1 MDIKKI
7 SLEFDMGQ
15 VCNDVLV
22 KCFVISQSLMDE
34 AQQEIK
40 ASIQSPDAPETRSII
55 NRAVTEA
62 IGNLKVAAQRFLTTG
77 RTEDN
82 NSLERLVAGI
92 KEYSYADNGDGTWT
106 EIVTI
111 TKDGNQND
119 ETRIVYERGKE
130 RADLEYEKVNFLLEI
145 PNWNIAMTDPLKNHM
160 HKYIVDYVMGQFLA
174 DQYGDKAAE
183 YEKKAS
189 ADYKNVMTDLTSRDN
204 YTKRK
209 PSWT

>member
-7 SLEFDMGQ
+7 LLDFDMGQ

-62 IGNLKVAAQRFLTTG
+62 IGNLKVAAQRYLTTG

-189 ADYKNVMTDLTSRDN
+189 GDYKNVMTDLTSRDN

>member
-1 MDIKKI
+1 MDIKNI

-22 KCFVISQSLMDE
+22 KCFVISHSLMDE

-62 IGNLKVAAQRFLTTG
+62 IGNLKVAAQRYLTTG

-82 NSLERLVAGI
+82 NSLERLVAGS
-92 KEYSYADNGDGTWT
+92 KVYSYADNGDGTWT

-111 TKDGNQND
+111 TKDGKQND

-130 RADLEYEKVNFLLEI
+130 RADLEYEKVNFLLQI

-189 ADYKNVMTDLTSRDN
+189 ADYTNVKTDLTSRDN
-204 YTKRK
+204 YTKRR

>member
-7 SLEFDMGQ
+7 SLDFDMGQ

-62 IGNLKVAAQRFLTTG
+62 IGNLKVAAQRYLTTG

-130 RADLEYEKVNFLLEI
+130 RADLEYEKVNFLLQI

-189 ADYKNVMTDLTSRDN
+189 ADYTNVMSDLTSRDN
-204 YTKRK
+204 YTKRR

>member
-1 MDIKKI
+1 MDIKNI

-62 IGNLKVAAQRFLTTG
+62 IGNLKVAAQRYLTTG
-77 RTEDN
+77 RTEDS

-145 PNWNIAMTDPLKNHM
+145 PNWNIAITDPLKNHM

>member
-1 MDIKKI
+1 MDIKNI

-55 NRAVTEA
+55 NRSVTEA
-62 IGNLKVAAQRFLTTG
+62 IGNLKVAAQRYLTTG

-92 KEYSYADNGDGTWT
+92 KEYSYSDNGDGTWT

-189 ADYKNVMTDLTSRDN
+189 ADYTNVMSDLTSRDN

>member
-7 SLEFDMGQ
+7 SLDFDMGQ

-62 IGNLKVAAQRFLTTG
+62 IGNLKVAAQRYLTTG

-82 NSLERLVAGI
+82 NNLERLVECV
-92 KEYSYADNGDGTWT
+92 KKYSYTDNHNGTWT
-106 EIVTI
+106 EVVTTI
-111 TKDGNQND
+111 KDGVENEATSTVNKKGQDREENIY
-119 ETRIVYERGKE
+119 ETVT
-130 RADLEYEKVNFLLEI
+130 LNLEI
-145 PNWNIAMTDPLKNHM
+145 PNWNIAMTDPLKSHM
-160 HKYIVDYVMGQFLA
+160 HRYIVDYVMSQFLM
-174 DQYGDKAAE
+174 DQYAEKAQL
-183 YEKKAS
+183 YS
-189 ADYKNVMTDLTSRDN
+189 TSVQADYKNVQSDLLSRDN
-204 YTKRK
+204 YTMRR
-209 PSWT
+209 PSFT

>member
-7 SLEFDMGQ
+7 SLDFDMGQ

-55 NRAVTEA
+55 NRSVTEA
-62 IGNLKVAAQRFLTTG
+62 IGNLKVAAQRYLTTG

-119 ETRIVYERGKE
+119 ETRIVYEKGKE

-189 ADYKNVMTDLTSRDN
+189 ADYTNVMSDLTSRDN

>member
-22 KCFVISQSLMDE
+22 RCFVISQSLMDE

-62 IGNLKVAAQRFLTTG
+62 LGNLKVAAQRYLTTG

-82 NSLERLVAGI
+82 NSLERLVAGS
-92 KEYSYADNGDGTWT
+92 KVYSYADNGDGTWT

-111 TKDGNQND
+111 TKDGKQND
-119 ETRIVYERGKE
+119 ETRIVYEKGKE
-130 RADLEYEKVNFLLEI
+130 RVDLEYEKVNFLLEI

>member
-7 SLEFDMGQ
+7 SLDFDMGQ

-62 IGNLKVAAQRFLTTG
+62 IGNLKVAAQRYLTTG

-119 ETRIVYERGKE
+119 ETRIVYEKGKE

-189 ADYKNVMTDLTSRDN
+189 ADYTNVMSDLTSRDN

>member
-7 SLEFDMGQ
+7 SLDFDMGQ

-22 KCFVISQSLMDE
+22 KCFVISQSVMDE

-62 IGNLKVAAQRFLTTG
+62 IGNLKVAAQRYLTTG

-160 HKYIVDYVMGQFLA
+160 HKYIVDYVMGQFLS

>member
-7 SLEFDMGQ
+7 SLDFDMGQ

-62 IGNLKVAAQRFLTTG
+62 IGNLKVAAQRYLTTG

-145 PNWNIAMTDPLKNHM
+145 PSWNIAMTDPLKNHM

-189 ADYKNVMTDLTSRDN
+189 ADYTNVMSDLTSRDN

>member
-7 SLEFDMGQ
+7 SLDFDMGQ

-55 NRAVTEA
+55 NRAVTAA
-62 IGNLKVAAQRFLTTG
+62 IGNLKVAAQRYLTTG

-189 ADYKNVMTDLTSRDN
+189 ADYTNVMSDLTSRDN

>member
-1 MDIKKI
+1 MDIKNI

-62 IGNLKVAAQRFLTTG
+62 IGNLKVAAQRYLTTG

-145 PNWNIAMTDPLKNHM
+145 PNWNIAMTDPLKSHM
-160 HKYIVDYVMGQFLA
+160 HRYIVDYVMSQFLM
-174 DQYGDKAAE
+174 DQYAEKAQL
-183 YEKKAS
+183 YS
-189 ADYKNVMTDLTSRDN
+189 TSVQADYKNVQSDLLSRDN
-204 YTKRK
+204 YTMRR
-209 PSWT
+209 PSFT

>member
-62 IGNLKVAAQRFLTTG
+62 LGNLKVAAQRYLTTG

-82 NSLERLVAGI
+82 NSLERLVAGS
-92 KEYSYADNGDGTWT
+92 KVYSYADNGDGTWT

-111 TKDGNQND
+111 TKDGKQND

-189 ADYKNVMTDLTSRDN
+189 ADYTNVMSDLTSRDN
-204 YTKRK
+204 YTKRR

>member
-7 SLEFDMGQ
+7 LLEFDMGQ

-62 IGNLKVAAQRFLTTG
+62 LGNLKVAAQRYLTTG

-92 KEYSYADNGDGTWT
+92 KEYSYSDNGDGTWT

-119 ETRIVYERGKE
+119 ETRIVYEKGKE

-189 ADYKNVMTDLTSRDN
+189 ADYTNVMSDLTSRDN

>member
-7 SLEFDMGQ
+7 SLDFDMGQ

-22 KCFVISQSLMDE
+22 KCFMISQSLMDE

-62 IGNLKVAAQRFLTTG
+62 IGNLKVAAQRYLTTG

-119 ETRIVYERGKE
+119 ETRIVYEKGKE

>member
-62 IGNLKVAAQRFLTTG
+62 IGNLKVAAQRYLTTG

-119 ETRIVYERGKE
+119 ETRIVYEKGKE

-189 ADYKNVMTDLTSRDN
+189 ADYTNVMSDLTSRDN

>member
-62 IGNLKVAAQRFLTTG
+62 IGNLKVAAQRYLTTG

-189 ADYKNVMTDLTSRDN
+189 ADYTNVMSDLTSRDN

>member
-1 MDIKKI
+1 MDIKNI

-62 IGNLKVAAQRFLTTG
+62 VGNLKVAAQRYLTTG

>member
-7 SLEFDMGQ
+7 SLDFDMGQ

-62 IGNLKVAAQRFLTTG
+62 IGNLKVAAQRYLTTG

-183 YEKKAS
+183 YVEKAS

>member
-1 MDIKKI
+1 MDIKNI

-62 IGNLKVAAQRFLTTG
+62 LGNLKMAAQRYLTTG

>member
-1 MDIKKI
+1 MDIKNI
-7 SLEFDMGQ
+7 SLDFDMGQ

-62 IGNLKVAAQRFLTTG
+62 IGNLKVAAQRYLTTG

-183 YEKKAS
+183 YVEKAS

>member
-1 MDIKKI
+1 MDSKLITLNF
-7 SLEFDMGQ
+7 SMEQL
-15 VCNDVLV
+15 CNDILARCYVL
-22 KCFVISQSLMDE
+22 SQGLVDD
-34 AQQEIK
+34 AQKDIRATIE
-40 ASIQSPDAPETRSII
+40 SPDSKETRSII

-62 IGNLKVAAQRFLTTG
+62 IGNLKVAAQRYLTTG

-145 PNWNIAMTDPLKNHM
+145 PNWNIAMTDPLKSHM

-174 DQYGDKAAE
+174 DQYGNKAAE
-183 YEKKAS
+183 YVEKAS
-189 ADYKNVMTDLTSRDN
+189 GDYKNVMTDLTSRDN

>member
-1 MDIKKI
+1 MDIKNI

-22 KCFVISQSLMDE
+22 RCFVISQSLMDE

-62 IGNLKVAAQRFLTTG
+62 IGNLKVAAQRYLTTG

-189 ADYKNVMTDLTSRDN
+189 ADYTNVMSDLTSRDN

>member
-1 MDIKKI
+1 MDIKNI
-7 SLEFDMGQ
+7 SLVFDMGQ

-22 KCFVISQSLMDE
+22 RCFVISQSLMDE

-62 IGNLKVAAQRFLTTG
+62 IGNLKVAAQRYLTTG

>member
-7 SLEFDMGQ
+7 SLDFDMGQ

-22 KCFVISQSLMDE
+22 KCFVISQNLMDE

-62 IGNLKVAAQRFLTTG
+62 IGNLKVAAQRYLTTG

>member
-7 SLEFDMGQ
+7 SLDFDMGQ

-62 IGNLKVAAQRFLTTG
+62 IGNLKVATQRYLTTG

>member
-1 MDIKKI
+1 MDIKNI

-22 KCFVISQSLMDE
+22 KCFVISQSLMDD

-62 IGNLKVAAQRFLTTG
+62 IGNLKVAAQRYLTTG

-189 ADYKNVMTDLTSRDN
+189 ADYTNVMSDLTSRDN

>member
-1 MDIKKI
+1 MDIKNI
-7 SLEFDMGQ
+7 SLEFDIGQ

-62 IGNLKVAAQRFLTTG
+62 IGNLKVAAQRYLTTG

-119 ETRIVYERGKE
+119 ETRILYERGKE

-189 ADYKNVMTDLTSRDN
+189 ADYTNVKTDLTSRDN

-209 PSWT
+209 PSFT

>member
-7 SLEFDMGQ
+7 SLDFDMGQ

-62 IGNLKVAAQRFLTTG
+62 IGNLKVAAQRYLTTG

-111 TKDGNQND
+111 TKDDNQND
-119 ETRIVYERGKE
+119 ETRIVYEKGKE

-189 ADYKNVMTDLTSRDN
+189 ADYTNVKTDLTSRDN
-204 YTKRK
+204 YTKRR

>member
-7 SLEFDMGQ
+7 SLDFDMGQ

-62 IGNLKVAAQRFLTTG
+62 LGNLKVAAQRYLTTG

>member
-1 MDIKKI
+1 MDIKNI

-62 IGNLKVAAQRFLTTG
+62 IGNLKVAAQRYLTTG

-82 NSLERLVAGI
+82 NSLERLVAGS
-92 KEYSYADNGDGTWT
+92 KVYSYADNGDGTWT

-111 TKDGNQND
+111 TKDGKQND

-130 RADLEYEKVNFLLEI
+130 RADLEYEKVNFLLQI
-145 PNWNIAMTDPLKNHM
+145 PNWNIAMTDPLKSHM

-189 ADYKNVMTDLTSRDN
+189 ADYTNVMSDLTSRDN
-204 YTKRK
+204 YTKRR

>member
-1 MDIKKI
+1 
-7 SLEFDMGQ
+7 
-15 VCNDVLV
+15 
-22 KCFVISQSLMDE
+22 MDE

-62 IGNLKVAAQRFLTTG
+62 IGNLKVAAQRYLTTG

-189 ADYKNVMTDLTSRDN
+189 ADYTNVMSDLTSRDN

>member
-1 MDIKKI
+1 MDIKNI

-62 IGNLKVAAQRFLTTG
+62 IGNLKVAAQRYLTTG

-82 NSLERLVAGI
+82 NSLERLVAGS
-92 KEYSYADNGDGTWT
+92 KVYSYADNGDGTWT

-130 RADLEYEKVNFLLEI
+130 RADLEYEKVNFLLQI

>member
-1 MDIKKI
+1 MDIKNI

-22 KCFVISQSLMDE
+22 RCFVISQSLMDE

-62 IGNLKVAAQRFLTTG
+62 IGNLKVAAQRYLTTG

-130 RADLEYEKVNFLLEI
+130 RADLEYEKVNFLLQI
-145 PNWNIAMTDPLKNHM
+145 PNWNIAMTDPLKSHM
-160 HKYIVDYVMGQFLA
+160 HRYIVDYVMSQFLM
-174 DQYGDKAAE
+174 DQYAEKAQQYA
-183 YEKKAS
+183 AS
-189 ADYKNVMTDLTSRDN
+189 VEADYKNVQSDLLSRDN
-204 YTKRK
+204 YTMRR
-209 PSWT
+209 PSFT